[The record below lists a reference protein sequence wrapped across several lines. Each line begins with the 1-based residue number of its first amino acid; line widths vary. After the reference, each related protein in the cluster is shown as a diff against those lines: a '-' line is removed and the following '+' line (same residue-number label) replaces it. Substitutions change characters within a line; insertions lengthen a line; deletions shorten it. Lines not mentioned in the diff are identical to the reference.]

1 MSWRSLRVIFF
12 IWLAWVFS
20 VIGFQ
25 AWALM
30 RLQPKSPD
38 YALEW
43 TPNETYAGFKDDKP
57 YLREPFM
64 NQQVAWDSEFYLSIA
79 IHGYS
84 DPDVSQADINGEEV
98 PLNFAFLPFYPFLM
112 RLLIF
117 PLKIIGLSP
126 IATATLAGVIV
137 SALGTLAGMIA
148 LYELAREEL
157 EEAGGIRAVFYL
169 LIFPA
174 GFFLVQVYTEGL
186 FIGLAFGSL
195 ALLKRKKMLWAVLLA
210 VFATLTRAVG
220 VALVIPLVYNFIR
233 SRDWNHL
240 DLGDGLKTLTMGLLT
255 IAPLA
260 AYFVW
265 RTSTWGQMF
274 QLVEDNYFGR
284 QFLAIGESIWA
295 WSQAFISM
303 FGENRP
309 MAAYYMV
316 EIAAI
321 LLGYVACLFTIRRYP
336 EITMFSLAAITISL
350 ISGEAQGMHRYVM
363 TAPSVFLF
371 LSWLGKSET
380 FDRAWTVAST
390 LVMGVMALL
399 FAADMWAG

>member
-30 RLQPKSPD
+30 RLQSKSHD

-43 TPNETYAGFKDDKP
+43 TSNETYAGFKDDKP

-137 SALGTLAGMIA
+137 SALGTLAGVIA

-195 ALLKRKKMLWAVLLA
+195 ALLKNARKC
-210 VFATLTRAVG
+210 F
-220 VALVIPLVYNFIR
+220 
-233 SRDWNHL
+233 
-240 DLGDGLKTLTMGLLT
+240 GL
-255 IAPLA
+255 
-260 AYFVW
+260 F
-265 RTSTWGQMF
+265 
-274 QLVEDNYFGR
+274 
-284 QFLAIGESIWA
+284 
-295 WSQAFISM
+295 
-303 FGENRP
+303 
-309 MAAYYMV
+309 
-316 EIAAI
+316 
-321 LLGYVACLFTIRRYP
+321 C
-336 EITMFSLAAITISL
+336 
-350 ISGEAQGMHRYVM
+350 
-363 TAPSVFLF
+363 
-371 LSWLGKSET
+371 
-380 FDRAWTVAST
+380 
-390 LVMGVMALL
+390 
-399 FAADMWAG
+399 